1 MKAIY
6 GLLDSPKKGTKLT
19 ILSKEYA
26 QDSEF
31 CSLFGRTINCF
42 QDLLT
47 FMKTAFISRIIQLGN
62 TDAQCSV
69 ADCTWQIKKRSM
81 VNPTDFDI
89 LY

>member
-1 MKAIY
+1 M
-6 GLLDSPKKGTKLT
+6 KLT
-19 ILSKEYA
+19 ILSKEDV

-31 CSLFGRTINCF
+31 CSLFGRIKETINFF

-69 ADCTWQIKKRSM
+69 ADCTWQIEKRSM